1 MITILDGG
9 MGGEIQRRVPEAA
22 HGLWSA
28 AALIDNPEMVTEI
41 HQEYIAAGATVITT
55 NTYSTIPSY
64 LGKGGLA
71 HRYVELTEKAA
82 RLAREA
88 APEGGGVLVAG
99 SLPPLSESYRADLVP
114 SPEDATPVYRN
125 MVRAMVDHVDL
136 FLCETMASAEE
147 AHTAASA
154 ALALGGG
161 KPVFVSWTLHEK
173 PGSGLR
179 SGESVTEAYGR
190 LDGLAIDAFLFNCTH
205 PEAIE
210 VALTELGALTDKPVG
225 CYPNRL
231 NAVPEGWT
239 LDNEVVTGPRRDL
252 PREAYVA
259 SILRCIDAGAT
270 IVGGCCGIGPGDIR
284 ALRERLDRK
293 AA

>member
-1 MITILDGG
+1 MVTILDGG

-28 AALIDNPEMVTEI
+28 TVLIDNPDLVTDI
-41 HQEYIAAGATVITT
+41 HREYIAAGATVIIT

-71 HRYVELTEKAA
+71 HRYVELTETAA
-82 RLAREA
+82 RLARQA

-99 SLPPLSESYRADLVP
+99 SLPPMSESYRPDLVP
-114 SPEDATPVYRN
+114 KPEESTPVYRN
-125 MVRAMVDHVDL
+125 MVRAMSEHVDL
-136 FLCETMASAEE
+136 FICETMASAAE
-147 AHTAASA
+147 AHTAARA
-154 ALALGGG
+154 ALDLGGG
-161 KPVFVSWTLHEK
+161 KPVYVSWTLKEE

-179 SGESVTEAYGR
+179 SGESVAEAYRR

-210 VALTELGALTDKPVG
+210 VALAELASLTDKPMG

-231 NAVPEGWT
+231 SAVPEGWT
-239 LDNEVVTGPRRDL
+239 LDNEVVMGGRKDL
-252 PREAYVA
+252 PRELYVA
-259 SILRCIDAGAT
+259 AIMRCIDAGAT
-270 IVGGCCGIGPGDIR
+270 IVGGCCGIGPKDIE
-284 ALRERLDRK
+284 ALSERLARE

>member
-28 AALIDNPEMVTEI
+28 TVLIDNPDMVTEI
-41 HQEYIAAGATVITT
+41 HREYIAAGATVIIT

-82 RLAREA
+82 RLAREV

-99 SLPPLSESYRADLVP
+99 SLPPMSESYRPDLIP
-114 SPEDATPVYRN
+114 SPEESTPVYQN
-125 MVRAMVDHVDL
+125 MVRAMADHVDL

-147 AHTAASA
+147 AHTAATA
-154 ALALGGG
+154 ALDVGGG
-161 KPVFVSWTLHEK
+161 KPVYVSWTLSEK
-173 PGSGLR
+173 PGAGLR
-179 SGESVTEAYGR
+179 SGESVTAAHRR

-210 VALTELGALTDKPVG
+210 VALAELAPLTDKPLG

-231 NAVPEGWT
+231 AVVPEGWT
-239 LDNEVVTGPRRDL
+239 LDNEVVMGGRRDL
-252 PREAYVA
+252 PRDLYVA
-259 SILRCIDAGAT
+259 AIMRCIDAGAT
-270 IVGGCCGIGPGDIR
+270 MVGGCCGIGPRDIQ
-284 ALRERLDRK
+284 AVRERLDRK